1 MAARHNAIFVDVD
14 TQFDF
19 MDPAGALYVP
29 GAERI
34 VPNLRR
40 LFAAAI
46 EHAVPI
52 VSTADYHAPDDPEF
66 ADFPPHCVRGT
77 PGQLRPA
84 HTLMPDRATLDPD
97 ESAPAADLLDR
108 HAQVVFHK
116 RTIDVWTSAGLQ
128 RLRRE
133 IAADAWY
140 VFGVATDYCVKSA
153 ALGLARAGQ
162 PTYVVTDAIRAIG
175 PQGERQAFEE
185 MTAAGVRPVTTDEVI
200 RSLAATAAGK

>member
-46 EHAVPI
+46 EHAVPVI
-52 VSTADYHAPDDPEF
+52 STADDHAPDDPEF

-77 PGQLRPA
+77 PGQLRLA

-97 ESAPAADLLDR
+97 EALPWPSCS
-108 HAQVVFHK
+108 
-116 RTIDVWTSAGLQ
+116 T
-128 RLRRE
+128 
-133 IAADAWY
+133 
-140 VFGVATDYCVKSA
+140 ATP
-153 ALGLARAGQ
+153 R
-162 PTYVVTDAIRAIG
+162 
-175 PQGERQAFEE
+175 
-185 MTAAGVRPVTTDEVI
+185 
-200 RSLAATAAGK
+200 